1 MKKKYIAQLPLFYI
15 SIFGL
20 FHSSQ
25 ASENTIEGF
34 WFASGAIIEIKVCE
48 ELICAEVIHVITD
61 EGVDPS
67 TVLDENN
74 DNEELRDRPLI
85 GINMFDGFSKELISN
100 QSLEGGRIY
109 DPRRGKFYSSEL
121 SLLENGN
128 LLVEGCLLFICDGE
142 EWFPLEVTINS
153 DGSRQATFKN
163 PPEV

>member
-1 MKKKYIAQLPLFYI
+1 MVSKYLAQVSLFWI
-15 SIFGL
+15 VAFWG
-20 FHSSQ
+20 FHLSR

-85 GINMFDGFSKELISN
+85 GINMFNGFSKELLSN
-100 QSLEGGRIY
+100 QNLEGGRIY
-109 DPRRGKFYSSEL
+109 DPRRGRFYDAKL

-128 LLVEGCLLFICDGE
+128 LLGEGCLLFICDGE
-142 EWFPLEVTINS
+142 EWFPLEVTVNP

-163 PPEV
+163 NPEA